1 MLIGLTG
8 GIASGKSTVS
18 AILKEMGCRV
28 IEADLVAREV
38 VEPGSPGLKL
48 LAEAFGRDIIDVQ
61 GKLKRDY
68 LGKLV
73 FRDEG
78 LRNKL
83 NAILHPLIIKI
94 IRDRA
99 TAEKEKDANS
109 IIVVDAPLLIEVGLY
124 REMDYV
130 ILVYADEVTQKNR
143 IVERDKLGEEEANL
157 RIKAQMPLAEK
168 VRYAHFIIDNQN
180 SRTSTRR
187 QVEKIMSL
195 LAGRHK

>member
-18 AILKEMGCRV
+18 AIFKEMGCRV
-28 IEADLVAREV
+28 IDADLVAREV
-38 VEPGSPGLKL
+38 VGPGSPGLKL
-48 LAEAFGRDIIDVQ
+48 LAEEFGWDIIDAQ
-61 GKLKRDY
+61 GNLKRDY

-73 FRDEG
+73 FKDEG

-94 IRDRA
+94 IRERA
-99 TAEKEKDANS
+99 AAEKENDGKS

-124 REMDYV
+124 KEMDYV
-130 ILVYADEVTQKNR
+130 VLVYADEETQKNR
-143 IVERDKLGEEEANL
+143 IVERDKLSDEEAYL

-168 VRYAHFIIDNQN
+168 VPYAHFIIDNQN
-180 SRTSTRR
+180 SRTNARR
-187 QVEKIMSL
+187 QVEKIMFL
-195 LAGRHK
+195 LIGRNK